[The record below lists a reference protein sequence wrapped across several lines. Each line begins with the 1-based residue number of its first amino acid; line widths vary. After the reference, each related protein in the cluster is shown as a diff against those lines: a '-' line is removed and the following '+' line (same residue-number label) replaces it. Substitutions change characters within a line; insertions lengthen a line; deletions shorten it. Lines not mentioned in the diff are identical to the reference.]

1 MRRSHELR
9 GDEATGWSM
18 GWKINHWA
26 RLLDGDR
33 AFQLLSRL
41 LTLVDTGDTNY
52 RGGGGV
58 YANLFDAHPPFQI
71 DGNFGATAG
80 IVEMLAQSHAGEI
93 HLLPALPKA
102 WPSGSVRGIR
112 LRGGFEV
119 DVAWA
124 GGALARAD
132 AALAARRRGP
142 RPDRGAGPR
151 RPARPSAPASGPN
164 PNAFY
169 RVHDPGAPIVH
180 PSAPAAAA
188 IARARA
194 SSLTSAPSGTAVS
207 PDRREPVSD
216 MRTSR

>member
-18 GWKINHWA
+18 GWKINQWA
-26 RLLDGDR
+26 RLLDGER

-41 LTLVDTGDTNY
+41 LTFVDTGDTNY

-93 HLLPALPKA
+93 HLLPALPTA
-102 WPSGSVRGIR
+102 WPSGRVRGIR

-119 DVAWA
+119 DLDV
-124 GGALARAD
+124 GRRRVDARR
-132 AALAARRRGP
+132 AALAAGRRRASAH
-142 RPDRGAGPR
+142 RGAGAR
-151 RPARPSAPASGPN
+151 RPARRRRRPRGRTRTRSIACTIRGRRSCIRAPRPR
-164 PNAFY
+164 P
-169 RVHDPGAPIVH
+169 P
-180 PSAPAAAA
+180 
-188 IARARA
+188 
-194 SSLTSAPSGTAVS
+194 
-207 PDRREPVSD
+207 
-216 MRTSR
+216 

>member
-1 MRRSHELR
+1 
-9 GDEATGWSM
+9 M
-18 GWKINHWA
+18 GWKINQWA

-80 IVEMLAQSHAGEI
+80 VVEMLVQSHAGEI

-102 WPSGSVRGIR
+102 WSSGAVRGIR

-119 DVAWA
+119 DIDLGGRRADA
-124 GGALARAD
+124 GGAP
-132 AALAARRRGP
+132 LAARRRGAGP
-142 RPDRGAGPR
+142 HGGRGPR
-151 RPARPSAPASGPN
+151 RGRPVGTGAGPN
-164 PNAFY
+164 PNAFF
-169 RVHDPGAPIVH
+169 RVHDPGTPVVH
-180 PSAPAAAA
+180 PSARRHRGPS
-188 IARARA
+188 RAGVVIDIRTERNGRVT
-194 SSLTSAPSGTAVS
+194 LTA
-207 PDRREPVSD
+207 
-216 MRTSR
+216 